1 MKGRRNMKTTGPAFE
16 KRVSDLRGCGLSDCE
31 IAKFLG
37 ANFGR
42 VARVQTSLRK
52 RIVSVPLVKN
62 VWMMRG
68 DPIVDRT

>member
-37 ANFGR
+37 ANFSR
-42 VARVQTSLRK
+42 VARVQASLRK

-62 VWMMRG
+62 MWMMGGASTKERA
-68 DPIVDRT
+68 